1 MNLKFGI
8 QTHSIREDFAENP
21 QKALMKVKE
30 IGFDGVE
37 IDPIGTVENPFVGS
51 FDGNGATISN
61 LTIES
66 DPVVDGYIGWQ
77 DGNQNRSANV
87 FTNRKD

>member
-1 MNLKFGI
+1 MSFKLEVD
-8 QTHSIREDFAENP
+8 S
-21 QKALMKVKE
+21 KA
-30 IGFDGVE
+30 
-37 IDPIGTVENPFVGS
+37 NS
-51 FDGNGATISN
+51 ISN